1 MGEVPASS
9 GVPVVCCPCCSLVIE
24 TLKDMEPGRKCFR
37 LVGGVLVERTV
48 QEVLPALRS
57 NAEKVRHNPP
67 TLVLPQLLAV
77 DTRPRGAVE

>member
-1 MGEVPASS
+1 
-9 GVPVVCCPCCSLVIE
+9 
-24 TLKDMEPGRKCFR
+24 MEPGRKCFR

-77 DTRPRGAVE
+77 DTHTLVGR